1 MNINLEDLR
10 PLATPL
16 PPPLE
21 QRVIA
26 AMLDAADEAIERG
39 SEEQE
44 GLQLLKAAAAD
55 ALLSGQVRASELE
68 R

>member
-1 MNINLEDLR
+1 
-10 PLATPL
+10 
-16 PPPLE
+16 
-21 QRVIA
+21 
-26 AMLDAADEAIERG
+26 MLDAADEAIERG

-55 ALLSGQVRASELE
+55 ALLSGRVRASELE